1 MKKALTLVLA
11 LALALTM
18 AIAAS
23 AALDLDAINDVGGDI
38 QEVFGAL
45 AAQVDPDELKAVVV
59 EFFNEQDIPADA
71 DVADLPA
78 NAGEALALMIAE
90 RFGFADT
97 DFANTLQG
105 ALSNDFVSFLAGMYI
120 DVPVP
125 ATTVPATEPPK
136 PPTGDSSL
144 IAIAAFAALAVAGGA
159 AFVILKKK
167 ED

>member
-1 MKKALTLVLA
+1 
-11 LALALTM
+11 M

-23 AALDLDAINDVGGDI
+23 AALDLGSINDVGSDI

-71 DVADLPA
+71 DVADIPA
-78 NAGEALALMIAE
+78 NAGEALALMIAD

-105 ALSNDFVSFLAGMYI
+105 ALSNDFVSFLAGIYI
-120 DVPVP
+120 DVPPVV
-125 ATTVPATEPPK
+125 TTTEPPK
-136 PPTGDSSL
+136 PPTGDSSM